1 MERPE
6 IIKELERIHA
16 SAFSEAM
23 RSDTVA
29 EAIDAGNVT
38 KACFELGQSNI
49 MLYDVVDR
57 LEGLIARIKEESE

>member
-1 MERPE
+1 MERSE
-6 IIKELERIHA
+6 IIKELEKIHV
-16 SAFSEAM
+16 SVFSEAM

-57 LEGLIARIKEESE
+57 VEGLIVRLKEESE